1 MGMRLVRL
9 RIEVGQRE
17 GKVGQ
22 REGSY
27 SALSFELYCHTH
39 IYAPHIRKDN
49 ACLSIFCCDCYLVLV

>member
-27 SALSFELYCHTH
+27 SALSFKLYCHTH
-39 IYAPHIRKDN
+39 MCFKVSFVCAG
-49 ACLSIFCCDCYLVLV
+49 L